1 MVDLCQ
7 PSARKYE
14 TAVSVVLGR
23 NIDAIVVDEEKIAI
37 DCIEVPTKKLLS
49 PHSDP
54 LIFANSTCGT
64 NVQAKRRLSR
74 STLSK

>member
-37 DCIEVPTKKLLS
+37 DCIEVPTTFPPLS
-49 PHSDP
+49 P
-54 LIFANSTCGT
+54 F
-64 NVQAKRRLSR
+64 R
-74 STLSK
+74 STDLCQ